1 MKPLTAR
8 SSSTMP
14 IPSRVA
20 VAMRNALFAVA
31 LLTTSSA
38 LAAQRVGP
46 SAVKSAP
53 LIPLS
58 TRWPSRT
65 AIAVVA
71 PDQASPMTVE
81 ATSDGWVIV
90 TPLAAWREDRDA
102 LPSTRFHVAPDDIE
116 MWMAAARAVTA
127 PGADSAMSTVALPL
141 LGRGRVHLGPQARRW
156 RGTIALDLATCD
168 GSSVGLQLTSADLD
182 RFAGVLERA
191 MNAARRVAVRPS
203 LPTLAR
209 PYYATEVSCAA
220 RPLEATVAP
229 SFPASVPPA
238 KRAYTEV
245 GVRFIVD
252 TAGYLEPGSIATLPG
267 TPAAFA
273 KATRAVVR
281 GWRYRPAE
289 LGGVPVRQIVTTVVA
304 FDPADAAT
312 RDDPDRIA
320 SARSIGAADPFRFVA
335 ARTPVYVLPDSGW
348 VRVAMGRWRPN
359 GVFDGFQEW
368 LSPDS
373 VDAWVA
379 RVSKIIAIDSAQP
392 KDLRAAFAKGKGTGS
407 PLEGGPMAYGP
418 QAPGNRLTVQYR
430 YGPSPDTAR
439 RLELIVTMGGC
450 GAGSTMP
457 TTELDRRLLERL
469 TTAARAARE
478 DRTAKRSRER
488 TYGRGEVACP
498 AYLPYTSSGRPGLPG
513 LWRYPRAPYPATLAK
528 GNARA
533 EVLTS
538 FEVDTLGTPIAETLK
553 AAPGSDP
560 RAVAALRTTITHI
573 RFNPAARAGSKVR
586 ARVIRTWLFEP
597 PPVCADERD
606 GIDCPRVYSRE
617 D

>member
-1 MKPLTAR
+1 
-8 SSSTMP
+8 MP
-14 IPSRVA
+14 VA
-20 VAMRNALFAVA
+20 IRAA
-31 LLTTSSA
+31 LLAAALLATTTALSA
-38 LAAQRVGP
+38 QHVEHARAKAT
-46 SAVKSAP
+46 S

-102 LPSTRFHVAPDDIE
+102 LPSTRFHAAPDDIE
-116 MWMAAARAVTA
+116 MWMAAARALTM
-127 PGADSAMSTVALPL
+127 PGADSSMASVALPV

-156 RGTIALDLATCD
+156 RGTIALDLATCE

-220 RPLEATVAP
+220 RPLEAMVAP

-252 TAGYLEPGSIATLPG
+252 TAGYLESGSIVTLPG
-267 TPAAFA
+267 TPAEFA
-273 KATRAVVR
+273 KAARAVTH

-312 RDDPDRIA
+312 RSDPDRIA
-320 SARSIGAADPFRFVA
+320 SARSIGTDDPFRFVP

-348 VRVAMGRWRPN
+348 VRVAMGNWRPN
-359 GVFDGFQEW
+359 GVFNGFQEW

-379 RVSKIIAIDSAQP
+379 RVSRIVAIDSAQP
-392 KDLRAAFAKGKGTGS
+392 KDLRAAFAKGKGPGY

-418 QAPGNRLTVQYR
+418 QAVGNRLTVQYR
-430 YGPSPDTAR
+430 YGSSPDTAR
-439 RLELIVTMGGC
+439 RLELIVSMAGC

-457 TTELDRRLLERL
+457 TVELDRQLLERL

-498 AYLPYTSSGRPGLPG
+498 AFLPYSSSGRPGLAG
-513 LWRYPRAPYPATLAK
+513 LWRYPRAPYPAALAK
-528 GNARA
+528 RNARA

-538 FEVDTLGTPIAETLK
+538 FEVDTLGTPIAATLRV
-553 AAPGSDP
+553 APGSDP
-560 RAVAALRTTITHI
+560 RAVAALRTTIAHL

-586 ARVIRTWLFEP
+586 AHVIRTWLFEP

-606 GIDCPRVYSRE
+606 GIDCPRVYSKE
-617 D
+617 Y